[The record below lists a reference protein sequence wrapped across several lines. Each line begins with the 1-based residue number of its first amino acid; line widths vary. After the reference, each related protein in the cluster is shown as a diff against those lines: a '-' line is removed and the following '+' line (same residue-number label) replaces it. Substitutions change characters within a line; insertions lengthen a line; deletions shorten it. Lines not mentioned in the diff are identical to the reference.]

1 MNGFLL
7 IDKPVGSNSFKLVI
21 ALRKMLGQRRIGY
34 AGTLD
39 PLASGLMIL
48 AIGEY
53 TKLLPY
59 LEAKDKVY
67 EVTVL
72 LGQVSNTY
80 DTDGEMSTVEVK
92 DIPEKN
98 RIEQV
103 LAESFTGEIQQI
115 PPKFSAI
122 QIDGKRAYD
131 LARKG
136 HEFELKS
143 RPVQIFSSKL
153 LDYIYPELRLEV
165 HCSSGTYIRTIA
177 HDLGQKLGT
186 GGLVSQLRRTRIGD
200 IDVAGALPLASLN
213 VDFVNK
219 NLVPP
224 RTIFK
229 NRSMVDLSESQYS
242 VLTLGNFIDNVFNL
256 QGDALGFF
264 KEEVVGV
271 IELTEN
277 GSKLKFKKKLHIF

>member
-21 ALRKMLGQRRIGY
+21 FLRKLLGQKRIGY

-67 EVTVL
+67 RVTVR

-80 DTDGEMSTVEVK
+80 DADGEISDVAVEH
-92 DIPEKN
+92 IPSREE
-98 RIEQV
+98 IELV
-103 LAESFTGEIQQI
+103 LKENFQGEIQQI

-136 HEFELKS
+136 REFELKARS
-143 RPVQIFSSKL
+143 VQIFSSKA
-153 LDYIYPELRLEV
+153 LDYIYPELGLEV

-177 HDLGQKLGT
+177 HDLGQKLGC
-186 GGLVSQLRRTRIGD
+186 GGMVLQLRRTRIGK
-200 IDVAGALPLASLN
+200 IDVERSVALGSLRA
-213 VDFVNK
+213 DELNK
-219 NLVPP
+219 FIVPP
-224 RTIFK
+224 REIFK
-229 NRSMVDLSESQYS
+229 DRLMVDLTESQYL
-242 VLTLGNFIDNVFNL
+242 VLSLGNFIDNTANIS
-256 QGDALGFF
+256 GEALGFYRD
-264 KEEVVGV
+264 EVVGV
-271 IELTEN
+271 IETTEN
-277 GSKLKFKKKLHIF
+277 GSKLKFRKKLHIF